1 MAWTNAKRASH
12 GRGYRGTFESE
23 ERGLRKPPENLSHIL
38 VEPRNKKQGRAVLS
52 GLLRPVLLISTL
64 FGPFAAGNVCITSIL
79 RTAVSLS
86 SVHHIMIPPVA
97 GKVSLKKTN
106 EVLELLLDT
115 PHRPHHRKIWFVV
128 APYCRHSLWSFF
140 SNAPEP
146 QVLNS
151 TCHTDSMMLLGI
163 SISQS
168 SNNLDRPL
176 NSGLQSRTPR
186 DSIVLSVWP
195 QFATHSSSAI

>member
-1 MAWTNAKRASH
+1 MARTNAKKAPH

-23 ERGLRKPPENLSHIL
+23 ERRFANHLKIYRTSLWNPGI
-38 VEPRNKKQGRAVLS
+38 KKQGRAVLS

-79 RTAVSLS
+79 RRAVSLS

-106 EVLELLLDT
+106 EVLKLLLDT

-186 DSIVLSVWP
+186 DSIVLSAWP
-195 QFATHSSSAI
+195 